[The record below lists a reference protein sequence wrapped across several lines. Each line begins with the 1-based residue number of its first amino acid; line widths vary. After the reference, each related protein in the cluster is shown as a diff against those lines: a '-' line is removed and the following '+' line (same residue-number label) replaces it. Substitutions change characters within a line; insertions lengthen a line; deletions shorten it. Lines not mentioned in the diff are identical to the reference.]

1 MSNSS
6 FEAPSP
12 EHLAELLPQYDIQA
26 FIAQGGMGA
35 VYRGRQSSLDR
46 DVAVKVLPKELGADP
61 EFRESFRTE
70 AKAMA
75 RLNHPNL
82 IGVYDFGDAD
92 GMPYIVM
99 EYVEGCSLH
108 ESAWNQVV
116 DPAQAV
122 SIVKAICEGLAH
134 AHEHGIIH
142 RDIKPAN
149 ILLNLRAQPK
159 IGDFGLAN
167 PTDSEELGL
176 VMGTPGYTAPEVF
189 QDAAQAGPLADLY
202 SVGVILHQLLT
213 GIDPAGSEG
222 PPAQATGNLRLDACW
237 RKATHVNPSQRYAS
251 VAAMGEELEKWSTSK
266 PGTLVAGGAVPSSLA
281 PARPAPQLVSQSSGG
296 GGGMFVKV
304 AIIAIL
310 GVVVVF
316 TYQLL
321 QEYKADIKEKIADS
335 QGRDLTGSTQVI
347 GLPETKTD
355 LIEDLVEEPVEEP
368 EPEPV
373 EIAMAEEPVEEPE
386 PESVEIAM
394 AEEPEPEP
402 AQLPPGDPE
411 LLEKAIGLIDGAR
424 KEREKLLGNN
434 ARAVLFKLRVRARE
448 VEQNEVD
455 LIEALE
461 NDVMGDRLP
470 IVADV
475 HNMPA
480 ELEAIFKDGH
490 LKEEEIEGKYFK
502 GLERIRS
509 AYISRLREAATLTGD
524 EQLKAK
530 LVAQAESA
538 DDLDA
543 WIGALS
549 PEPEVERKRSAGS
562 LAGGGGFEG
571 KWVVHSDNVTQWVAD
586 SKGVVTINDG
596 RWAGKT
602 AEWKILDSGTL
613 EVHWPDKPR
622 PYVFKKDGAG
632 WRGKTSFGRPVR
644 LEPGAW

>member
-82 IGVYDFGDAD
+82 IGVYDFGDAE

-122 SIVKAICEGLAH
+122 SIVKAICDGLAH

-149 ILLNLRAQPK
+149 ILLNLKAQPK

-202 SVGVILHQLLT
+202 SVGVIFHQLLT

-222 PPAQATGNLRLDACW
+222 PPTQATGNLRLDAIW
-237 RKATHVNPSQRYAS
+237 RKATHVNPAQRYAS
-251 VAAMGEELEKWSTSK
+251 VAAMAEELEKWSTSK
-266 PGTLVAGGAVPSSLA
+266 PGTPVAGGAMPSSLA
-281 PARPAPQLVSQSSGG
+281 PARPTPQLVSQSSGG

-321 QEYKADIKEKIADS
+321 QEYKGDIKEKIADS
-335 QGRDLTGSTQVI
+335 QGHDLTEEPEAPEVVR
-347 GLPETKTD
+347 LPETKPD
-355 LIEDLVEEPVEEP
+355 PVVKPVEEPVEEP
-368 EPEPV
+368 EPV
-373 EIAMAEEPVEEPE
+373 EIAMTEEPEPVEEPE
-386 PESVEIAM
+386 PEPA
-394 AEEPEPEP
+394 PEPEP
-402 AQLPPGDPE
+402 VVAQLPPGDPE

-424 KEREKLLGNN
+424 KGRAKLLGDN

-461 NDVMGDRLP
+461 NDVKGDRLP

-475 HNMPA
+475 RNMPA
-480 ELEAIFKDGH
+480 ELEAIFKEGH
-490 LKEEEIEGKYFK
+490 LKEEEIESKYLTD
-502 GLERIRS
+502 LERIRS
-509 AYISRLREAATLTGD
+509 AYISRLQEAATTTED
-524 EQLKAK
+524 EELKPK
-530 LVAQAESA
+530 LLAQAGKA

-543 WIGALS
+543 WIEALS

-562 LAGGGGFEG
+562 LAGAGGFEG
-571 KWVVHSDNVTQWVAD
+571 KWVIHTDNVTQWIAD

-596 RWAGKT
+596 KWAGKT
-602 AEWKILDSGTL
+602 AEWKILDNGTL
-613 EVHWPDKPR
+613 EVHWADKPR
-622 PYVFKKDGAG
+622 PYVFEKDGAG
-632 WRGKTSFGRPVR
+632 WSGKTSFGKVAR
-644 LEPGAW
+644 LEPGDW